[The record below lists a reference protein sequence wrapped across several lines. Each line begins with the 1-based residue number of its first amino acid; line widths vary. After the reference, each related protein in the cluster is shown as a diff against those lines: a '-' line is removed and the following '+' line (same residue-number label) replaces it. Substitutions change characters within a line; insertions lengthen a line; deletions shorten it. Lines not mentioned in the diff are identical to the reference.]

1 MKKIN
6 SINYGYKIVFAV
18 ILFLVILPV
27 MFYLLS
33 MLISA
38 EWLSSLI
45 KTSMVIGSAILL
57 FFILLLII
65 ELHQDKR
72 INRYYE
78 KHRNRKLQITNT
90 AYECQA
96 CGNRKLRAGDKSCPV
111 CGSRFQE

>member
-6 SINYGYKIVFAV
+6 SIHYGYRIVIA
-18 ILFLVILPV
+18 ILLFLVILPAMLYV
-27 MFYLLS
+27 LS

-38 EWLSSLI
+38 EWLSLLI
-45 KTSMVIGSAILL
+45 MISMALGSALLL
-57 FFILLLII
+57 FLILLLII

-78 KHRNRKLQITNT
+78 KHRNRKLQIANT

-96 CGNRKLRAGDKSCPV
+96 CGNRKLNAGDKSCPV